1 MLLSSSQSKIPVY
14 VIYYINYKYF
24 EISLNNV
31 TITKCFLN
39 IILSQQNTKIKQ
51 KTMMDQ
57 NSIMEVSITK
67 LFDA

>member
-31 TITKCFLN
+31 TITKCFFKHYFV
-39 IILSQQNTKIKQ
+39 STKHQ
-51 KTMMDQ
+51 DKTENNDGSKF
-57 NSIMEVSITK
+57 NYGSKYI
-67 LFDA
+67 

>member
-39 IILSQQNTKIKQ
+39 IILSQQKTKIRQ
-51 KTMMDQ
+51 KTMMNQ

-67 LFDA
+67 LFYA